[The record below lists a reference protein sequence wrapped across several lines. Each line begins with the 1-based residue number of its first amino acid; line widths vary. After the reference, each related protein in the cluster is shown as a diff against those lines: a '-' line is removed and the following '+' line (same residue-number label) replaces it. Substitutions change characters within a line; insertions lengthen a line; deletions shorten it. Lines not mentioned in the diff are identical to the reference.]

1 MPALHGPLPSLEQEA
16 SLLLRLLHAGRNPP
30 EPFYNLPV
38 ILQDDRATK
47 HETDSE

>member
-30 EPFYNLPV
+30 EPFHNLPV